1 MNFKLLRHN
10 PYNFDKN
17 HNQNFFY
24 KIQILTLHHKKN
36 CTEYKNFVN
45 SFFTNK
51 FEKII
56 DLPYLPSSVFKSFE
70 LKSIKNKDITKRM
83 ISSGT
88 SGENSK
94 IFLNN
99 ENAILQTKV
108 LSQLFKENIFK
119 DRIPMLILDRNPSL
133 SKNGKITARVAAIN
147 GFSIYGKHHTY
158 LIKEDNEI
166 DFDAFFKFIDKYGK
180 DKFLIFG
187 FTSSVYEFFFKLQK
201 IKKITLSNGILLHGG
216 GWKKLEKIKINN
228 VQFKEKLFKRFN
240 IKKVHNYYGL
250 VEQTGSIF
258 IESPKCGYFHT
269 SIFSD
274 ILIRDKNFNIL
285 KNNEKGL
292 IQLISLLPTSYPG
305 HNILT
310 EDIGEILGTD
320 DCKCGLGGKYFI
332 IHGRAKEAEV
342 RGCSDVN

>member
-216 GWKKLEKIKINN
+216 GWKKLEKQKISNEKFKKNLKKGFKIN
-228 VQFKEKLFKRFN
+228 K
-240 IKKVHNYYGL
+240 IINYYGL
-250 VEQTGSIF
+250 IEQTGSIF
-258 IESPKCGYFHT
+258 FECKEGYFHT
-269 SIFSD
+269 SVYSD
-274 ILIRDKNFNIL
+274 IFIRDEKL
-285 KNNEKGL
+285 K
-292 IQLISLLPTSYPG
+292 
-305 HNILT
+305 LT
-310 EDIGEILGTD
+310 NYKKKD
-320 DCKCGLGGKYFI
+320 
-332 IHGRAKEAEV
+332 
-342 RGCSDVN
+342 